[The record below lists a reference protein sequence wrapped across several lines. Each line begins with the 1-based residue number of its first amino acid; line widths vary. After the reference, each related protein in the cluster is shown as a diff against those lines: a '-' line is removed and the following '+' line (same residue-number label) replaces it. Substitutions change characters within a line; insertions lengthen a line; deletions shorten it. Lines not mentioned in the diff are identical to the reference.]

1 MIQQNFIDME
11 KMLALFEEKQTVQDV
26 PYAKELTVKEGH
38 VVFGMCSTWMSYWR
52 EGKILIE
59 IVIDNVTFGYD
70 PRQTALNGISFSIP
84 KGATVA
90 LVGPSGGG

>member
-1 MIQQNFIDME
+1 MQRIWLSRKDM
-11 KMLALFEEKQTVQDV
+11 LSLVCVQD
-26 PYAKELTVKEGH
+26 ETLH
-38 VVFGMCSTWMSYWR
+38 WR
-52 EGKILIE
+52 RILIG

>member
-1 MIQQNFIDME
+1 MNTLL
-11 KMLALFEEKQTVQDV
+11 KRK
-26 PYAKELTVKEGH
+26 
-38 VVFGMCSTWMSYWR
+38 R
-52 EGKILIE
+52 EILIE